1 MAKKVFSQGKNHHK
15 SSAKQSKG
23 FSGSKKNTAGKQAAN
38 ASFGDKVRG
47 YWQRL
52 FK

>member
-1 MAKKVFSQGKNHHK
+1 MAKKVFDQKKKTKSRPNQNKGYSGKK
-15 SSAKQSKG
+15 SANSKQ
-23 FSGSKKNTAGKQAAN
+23 TAN

-47 YWQRL
+47 YWQKI

>member
-1 MAKKVFSQGKNHHK
+1 MAKAVFNQKKKHK
-15 SSAKQSKG
+15 SHPNQSKG
-23 FSGSKKNTAGKQAAN
+23 YSGSKKSAGSKQAAN